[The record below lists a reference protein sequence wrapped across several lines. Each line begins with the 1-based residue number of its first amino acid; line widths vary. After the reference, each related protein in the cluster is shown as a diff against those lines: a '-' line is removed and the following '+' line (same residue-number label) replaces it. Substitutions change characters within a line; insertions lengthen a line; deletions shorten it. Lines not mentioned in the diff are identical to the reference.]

1 MRIAISTPLFP
12 TSAEPYRGN
21 AIYQTAKALQKY
33 AEVEVVCPLLTYPDW
48 INFRPRSF
56 RYNRIDKNYKPG
68 NIPTHYVEYPALPV
82 LTRPFNGDNCGRY
95 ITPVLRQMNP
105 DVILAYWIYPEG
117 LGAVTAGAHL
127 GIPVIAGSR
136 GSDLNGN
143 RDPFSAGKVAKVLER
158 ADFVL
163 TVSEALRRTAIERGA
178 DPRRVRTIHNG
189 CDTSIFRP
197 ANRSAARAELGI
209 AESTQLVLLNAW
221 IAPLKGIWDLLDA
234 VRHLSPSH
242 PKLEVACI
250 GEGDSEIEWRSA
262 IEKAGLSARFLLLG
276 RRKASEVSQWL
287 AASDLLCLPSHT
299 EGCPNAVVEALS
311 CGRPVVA
318 TNVGGI
324 PELVSPEAAILV
336 PPRSPQDLAEA
347 LKLGLTRQWDEQA
360 IAKKSRRS
368 WEQVAQET
376 FEVCASVTNPVEV

>member
-1 MRIAISTPLFP
+1 
-12 TSAEPYRGN
+12 
-21 AIYQTAKALQKY
+21 
-33 AEVEVVCPLLTYPDW
+33 
-48 INFRPRSF
+48 
-56 RYNRIDKNYKPG
+56 
-68 NIPTHYVEYPALPV
+68 
-82 LTRPFNGDNCGRY
+82 
-95 ITPVLRQMNP
+95 
-105 DVILAYWIYPEG
+105 
-117 LGAVTAGAHL
+117 
-127 GIPVIAGSR
+127 
-136 GSDLNGN
+136 
-143 RDPFSAGKVAKVLER
+143 
-158 ADFVL
+158 
-163 TVSEALRRTAIERGA
+163 
-178 DPRRVRTIHNG
+178 
-189 CDTSIFRP
+189 
-197 ANRSAARAELGI
+197 
-209 AESTQLVLLNAW
+209 LLNAW

-262 IEKAGLSARFLLLG
+262 IEKAGLSARFRLLG

-376 FEVCASVTNPVEV
+376 FDVCASVTTAVKV